1 MQSGVDTMQQ
11 SILNMQAGVCEI
23 QSAINREKKHTEAS
37 PSVYSSADEI
47 LSFKCASKRVVKT
60 MSDKKPKKALTQKER
75 ANFDRLLLEAIDET
89 LSCLGESSKTA
100 TYSHLGTVF
109 KIKKEE
115 IPNRIDD
122 FSKALESLF
131 GLGAKVLE
139 TMFMKILYD
148 KVRVAGEGVSRDWV
162 VPTMTF
168 KEYVDLM
175 KQRFEEAS
183 THQEVEIFINET
195 EEQQTCN

>member
-1 MQSGVDTMQQ
+1 
-11 SILNMQAGVCEI
+11 MQAGVCEI

-89 LSCLGESSKTA
+89 LSCLGESSKTEV
-100 TYSHLGTVF
+100 YRHLETAF
-109 KIKKEE
+109 NIKKEE

-131 GLGAKVLE
+131 GLGVRVLE
-139 TMFMKILYD
+139 IMFMKNLYA
-148 KVRVAGEGVSRDWV
+148 KVKVVCEGASFKWV
-162 VPTMTF
+162 VPEMTF
-168 KEYVDLM
+168 REYVDLM

-183 THQEVEIFINET
+183 KRQEVGIFINGS
-195 EEQQTCN
+195 EEKQICS